1 MDLTGKIKNL
11 AVDYFSKKITVTL
24 EINEAE
30 RFIKGVDELKKLEKL
45 SVIIKPFRKKRSL
58 SANAYFHVLVTKIAE
73 KVGTSKAEAKN
84 LMIGRYGQP
93 ELIKG
98 DIAVLKTNVP
108 TNIMYKKEDIHTVAI
123 GRRLEKGKEV
133 VFYRIMRGS
142 HTYDSREM
150 SELIK
155 GTIQEAEDLGIETLT
170 PRELEQMLGKWKPR
184 KEEEK

>member
-1 MDLTGKIKNL
+1 MDLTGKIKSL

-30 RFIKGVDELKKLEKL
+30 RFIKGVDELKKLKKL
-45 SVIIKPFRKKRSL
+45 SIAIKPFHKKRSL
-58 SANAYFHVLVTKIAE
+58 SANAYFHVLITKIAE
-73 KVGTSKAEAKN
+73 KVGMSKAEVKN

-93 ELIKG
+93 ELIDG
-98 DIAVLKTNVP
+98 DMAVLKTNVP
-108 TNIMYKKEDIHTVAI
+108 TSVMQKKEDVHVVAI

-133 VFYRIMRGS
+133 VFYRLMRGS

-170 PRELEQMLGKWKPR
+170 PRELEQIIRKWKPR
-184 KEEEK
+184 KGEEK

>member
-45 SVIIKPFRKKRSL
+45 SIIIKPFRKKRSL
-58 SANAYFHVLVTKIAE
+58 SANAYFHVLVAKIAE

-84 LMIGRYGQP
+84 FMIGRYGQP

-108 TNIMYKKEDIHTVAI
+108 TDIMYKKEDVHTVAI

-133 VFYRIMRGS
+133 VFYRLMRGS

-170 PRELEQMLGKWKPR
+170 PRKLEQILGKWKPR

>member
-45 SVIIKPFRKKRSL
+45 SIIIKPFRKKRSL

-108 TNIMYKKEDIHTVAI
+108 TDIMYKKR
-123 GRRLEKGKEV
+123 GRSHGCDRTAVRK
-133 VFYRIMRGS
+133 RQRGS
-142 HTYDSREM
+142 ILQAHARLAHLRQPGNE
-150 SELIK
+150 
-155 GTIQEAEDLGIETLT
+155 
-170 PRELEQMLGKWKPR
+170 
-184 KEEEK
+184 

>member
-1 MDLTGKIKNL
+1 M
-11 AVDYFSKKITVTL
+11 
-24 EINEAE
+24 
-30 RFIKGVDELKKLEKL
+30 
-45 SVIIKPFRKKRSL
+45 
-58 SANAYFHVLVTKIAE
+58 
-73 KVGTSKAEAKN
+73 
-84 LMIGRYGQP
+84 MIGRYGQP

-108 TNIMYKKEDIHTVAI
+108 TDIMYKKEDVHTVAI

-133 VFYRIMRGS
+133 VFYRLMRGS

-170 PRELEQMLGKWKPR
+170 PRKLEQILGKWKPR

>member
-73 KVGTSKAEAKN
+73 KAGTSKAEAKN

-108 TNIMYKKEDIHTVAI
+108 TDIMYKKEDVHTVAI
-123 GRRLEKGKEV
+123 GRQ
-133 VFYRIMRGS
+133 RGS
-142 HTYDSREM
+142 VLQAHARFAHLRQPGNERANQRHDTGSGR
-150 SELIK
+150 L
-155 GTIQEAEDLGIETLT
+155 
-170 PRELEQMLGKWKPR
+170 RN
-184 KEEEK
+184 

>member
-123 GRRLEKGKEV
+123 GRRLEK
-133 VFYRIMRGS
+133 RQRGS
-142 HTYDSREM
+142 VLQAHARFAHLRQPGNERANQRHDTGSGR
-150 SELIK
+150 L
-155 GTIQEAEDLGIETLT
+155 
-170 PRELEQMLGKWKPR
+170 RN
-184 KEEEK
+184 

>member
-45 SVIIKPFRKKRSL
+45 SVIIKPFRKK
-58 SANAYFHVLVTKIAE
+58 
-73 KVGTSKAEAKN
+73 N
-84 LMIGRYGQP
+84 LMIGRDGQP

-98 DIAVLKTNVP
+98 DRAVLKTNVP
-108 TNIMYKKEDIHTVAI
+108 TDIMYKKEDVHTVAI

-133 VFYRIMRGS
+133 VFYRLMRGS

-170 PRELEQMLGKWKPR
+170 PRELEQMLGKWNPR

>member
-45 SVIIKPFRKKRSL
+45 SIIIKPFRKKRSL

-73 KVGTSKAEAKN
+73 KVGTSMAEAKN

-93 ELIKG
+93 ELIDG
-98 DIAVLKTNVP
+98 DVAVLKTNVP
-108 TNIMYKKEDIHTVAI
+108 TSIMYKKEDVHTVAI

-133 VFYRIMRGS
+133 VFYRLMRGS

-170 PRELEQMLGKWKPR
+170 PRELEQILGKWNPR

>member
-45 SVIIKPFRKKRSL
+45 SIAIKPFRKKRSL

-84 LMIGRYGQP
+84 LMIGRYGQ
-93 ELIKG
+93 
-98 DIAVLKTNVP
+98 
-108 TNIMYKKEDIHTVAI
+108 
-123 GRRLEKGKEV
+123 R
-133 VFYRIMRGS
+133 S
-142 HTYDSREM
+142 
-150 SELIK
+150 
-155 GTIQEAEDLGIETLT
+155 
-170 PRELEQMLGKWKPR
+170 
-184 KEEEK
+184 

>member
-45 SVIIKPFRKKRSL
+45 SVIIKPFHKKRSL

-84 LMIGRYGQP
+84 LMIGRYAGADKRGHSSFKNQCSNQHHVQ
-93 ELIKG
+93 KRG
-98 DIAVLKTNVP
+98 HSHGCDRTAARK
-108 TNIMYKKEDIHTVAI
+108 
-123 GRRLEKGKEV
+123 RQ
-133 VFYRIMRGS
+133 RGS
-142 HTYDSREM
+142 ILQAHARFAHLRQPGNE
-150 SELIK
+150 
-155 GTIQEAEDLGIETLT
+155 
-170 PRELEQMLGKWKPR
+170 
-184 KEEEK
+184 

>member
-73 KVGTSKAEAKN
+73 AKN

-108 TNIMYKKEDIHTVAI
+108 TDIMYKKEDVHTVAI

-133 VFYRIMRGS
+133 VFYRLMRGS

-170 PRELEQMLGKWKPR
+170 PRELEQILGKWKPR